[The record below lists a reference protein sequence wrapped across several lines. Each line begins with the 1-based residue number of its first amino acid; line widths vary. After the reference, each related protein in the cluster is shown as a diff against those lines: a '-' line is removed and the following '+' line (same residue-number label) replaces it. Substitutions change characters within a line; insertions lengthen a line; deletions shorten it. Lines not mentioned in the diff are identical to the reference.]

1 MTPTGGTS
9 ELAGGLCIRS
19 ITNYEDNTKSKEL
32 SKQVFFYQD
41 GQLSVHPNIY
51 LAVKENSNVGSVYGT
66 FTPIPMANLF
76 GYHIGYSTIYE
87 EICSEETE
95 IHKVY
100 KYTNFS
106 DYKDQSCWKDLRQ
119 DNLQDILAAYDEWTT
134 RDYCKGRLLSLAIL
148 GEDDSNWEVTTYKYR
163 QDFAVMEQDYVVGY
177 MDKSLSAI
185 ARPGVLAEF
194 IYSILNMT

>member
-95 IHKVY
+95 IHKPQIR
-100 KYTNFS
+100 N
-106 DYKDQSCWKDLRQ
+106 
-119 DNLQDILAAYDEWTT
+119 
-134 RDYCKGRLLSLAIL
+134 
-148 GEDDSNWEVTTYKYR
+148 
-163 QDFAVMEQDYVVGY
+163 
-177 MDKSLSAI
+177 
-185 ARPGVLAEF
+185 RPHK
-194 IYSILNMT
+194 MTQRSKR